1 MKTFNYTISD
11 ELGIH
16 ARPAGLLVKLV
27 SGYQSEVSL
36 SKDGKDANAKRIMAL
51 MGLGA
56 TKGTEVTIKVEGP
69 DEEEAAKAVEEFM
82 KGNL

>member
-1 MKTFNYTISD
+1 MKTITHVIND

-16 ARPAGLLVKLV
+16 ARPAGLLVKV
-27 SGYQSEVSL
+27 ASGYQSDIIFL
-36 SKDGKDANAKRIMAL
+36 KDEKKANAKRIMAL

-56 TKGTEVTIKVEGP
+56 TKGTEIKVTVEGP
-69 DEEEAAKAVEEFM
+69 DEEEAAKAVEEFL

>member
-1 MKTFNYTISD
+1 MKTIKYVIND

-16 ARPAGLLVKLV
+16 ARPAGLLVKLA
-27 SGYQSEVSL
+27 SGYQSDITI
-36 SKDGKDANAKRIMAL
+36 SKDGKDASAKRIMAL

-56 TKGTEVTIKVEGP
+56 TKGTEISVKVEGP
-69 DEEEAAKAVEEFM
+69 DEEEAAKAVEEFL

>member
-1 MKTFNYTISD
+1 MKTIKYVIND

-16 ARPAGLLVKLV
+16 ARPAGLLVKMA
-27 SGYQSEVSL
+27 SGYQSDIVI
-36 SKDGKDANAKRIMAL
+36 SKDGKEASAKRIMAL

-56 TKGTEVTIKVEGP
+56 TKGTEITVKVEGP
-69 DEEEAAKAVEEFM
+69 DEEEAVKAVEEFL